1 MFTKYTENGKTT
13 NLYYH
18 KTDGGAEYL
27 TDQFIICSNEE
38 KEGIF
43 ETAKLIIRIDGG
55 EIEVIRKEI

>member
-1 MFTKYTENGKTT
+1 MFTKFIENGKET

-27 TDQFIICSNEE
+27 TNKFTVCPNGE

-43 ETAKLIIRIDGG
+43 DGATVLIRIDSG
-55 EIEVIRKEI
+55 ELEIIRGF